1 MHKDLIPDIKKIT
14 KSVNI
19 ALEEDIGLGDITGEL
34 IDSNLSINASLICR
48 EETILCGKVCLCV

>member
-34 IDSNLSINASLICR
+34 ILSLIH
-48 EETILCGKVCLCV
+48 I